1 MSLLPSPLS
10 LERAAAGPLKIL
22 PWSEKRGW
30 ISLVPPFGFR
40 PRGSRHRAIYIST
53 LPAAFQTNA
62 FLEWDP
68 INVVFSLQY
77 HLVVVLFD
85 LLITL
90 AYINAVYSP
99 LQEARSVPRQ
109 PEIYSSGV
117 SGKGSV
123 MRTSG
128 KSA

>member
-1 MSLLPSPLS
+1 MSLLPSSLS
-10 LERAAAGPLKIL
+10 LERAAAATQAPSK
-22 PWSEKRGW
+22 SAMVREASW
-30 ISLVPPFGFR
+30 ISLVPPFRFR
-40 PRGSRHRAIYIST
+40 PHGSRHRAIYIST

-68 INVVFSLQY
+68 QVINVVFSLQY

-90 AYINAVYSP
+90 AYINAGYSV

-109 PEIYSSGV
+109 PDIYSSGV
-117 SGKGSV
+117 
-123 MRTSG
+123 
-128 KSA
+128 